1 MQIMI
6 LDLRAFQDYPGKKKL
21 RRRCQSFLPKPS
33 RAEQRISSSGT
44 ETKAKREQ
52 TPWPALLVGVDYYH
66 HLPFATN

>member
-1 MQIMI
+1 MI
-6 LDLRAFQDYPGKKKL
+6 LDLRAFQDYPGKKKIETSL
-21 RRRCQSFLPKPS
+21 SIILAKAKQS